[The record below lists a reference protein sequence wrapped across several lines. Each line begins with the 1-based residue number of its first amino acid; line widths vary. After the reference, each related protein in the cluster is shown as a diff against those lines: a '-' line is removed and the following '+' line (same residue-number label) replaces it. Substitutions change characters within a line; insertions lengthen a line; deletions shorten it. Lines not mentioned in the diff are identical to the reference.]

1 MFEYN
6 GISTDNPVSR
16 EPYTLAPTLQET
28 SITSISPLVCR
39 DATHYDSHQLAAI
52 LTECFTD
59 YVIPFPLDGP
69 TFATRF
75 NAEGLSLTESRIW
88 SVNNNPVALAIMVRR
103 GSRCR
108 LAAFAIHPRWR
119 RGGLGTAMLEQ
130 LLREAHQRGDS
141 ALWLEVISSNA
152 AGVALYDKMGFTH
165 QDTLCGFTVPLAS
178 GTLNSTI
185 TLTRCDPVTAIGSM
199 IAESDDAL
207 PWMIDPL
214 GSVALPSQGYRWG
227 NDAYAI
233 VATAFTKPQLRALH
247 VTPAARRQGHA
258 RRVLQALATQFEGIS
273 TPVAVPQALTPLF
286 LQAGWEPHPITQFLL
301 CHSLSE
307 PES

>member
-1 MFEYN
+1 M
-6 GISTDNPVSR
+6 
-16 EPYTLAPTLQET
+16 
-28 SITSISPLVCR
+28 TSISPLVCR

-59 YVIPFPLDGP
+59 YVIPFTLDGP

-88 SVNNNPVALAIMVRR
+88 SANNNPVALAIMVRR

-119 RGGLGTAMLEQ
+119 RGGLGTVMLEQ
-130 LLREAHQRGDS
+130 LLREARQRGDS

-152 AGVALYDKMGFTH
+152 AGIALYDKMGFTR
-165 QDTLCGFTVPLAS
+165 QDTLCGFAAPLAE
-178 GTLNSTI
+178 GAINSNATV
-185 TLTRCDPVTAIGSM
+185 TRCDPVTLLGNM
-199 IAESDDAL
+199 IAAADKPL

-214 GSVALPSQGYRWG
+214 GAVSLPAQGYRCG
-227 NDAYAI
+227 DDAYAI
-233 VATAFTKPQLRALH
+233 VATAFTKPQLRALY

-258 RRVLQALATQFEGIS
+258 RRLLQALAAQCEGIS
-273 TPVAVPQALTPLF
+273 TPVAVPQSLTPLF
-286 LQAGWEPHPITQFLL
+286 LQAGWQQHPITQFTL
-301 CHSLSE
+301 CHSLAE
-307 PES
+307 PER

>member
-1 MFEYN
+1 M
-6 GISTDNPVSR
+6 
-16 EPYTLAPTLQET
+16 
-28 SITSISPLVCR
+28 TSISPLVCR

-59 YVIPFPLDGP
+59 YVIPFTLDGP

-88 SVNNNPVALAIMVRR
+88 SANNNPVALAIMVRR

-119 RGGLGTAMLEQ
+119 RGGLGKAMLGQ
-130 LLREAHQRGDS
+130 LLDEARQRGDS

-152 AGVALYDKMGFTH
+152 AGIALYDWMGFIR
-165 QDTLCGFTVPLAS
+165 QDTLCGFVAPQPD
-178 GTLNSTI
+178 GTIKNSAA
-185 TLTRCDPVTAIGSM
+185 LTRCDPVTLVGSM
-199 IAESDDAL
+199 IAAPDKPL

-214 GSVALPSQGYRWG
+214 GTVALPAQGYRWS
-227 NDAYAI
+227 NDACAI
-233 VATAFTKPQLRALH
+233 VTTAFTKPQLRALY

-258 RRVLQALATQFEGIS
+258 RQLLQALAAQFEGIS

-286 LQAGWEPHPITQFLL
+286 LQAGWEQHPITQFTL
-301 CHSLSE
+301 CHSLSA
-307 PES
+307 PER